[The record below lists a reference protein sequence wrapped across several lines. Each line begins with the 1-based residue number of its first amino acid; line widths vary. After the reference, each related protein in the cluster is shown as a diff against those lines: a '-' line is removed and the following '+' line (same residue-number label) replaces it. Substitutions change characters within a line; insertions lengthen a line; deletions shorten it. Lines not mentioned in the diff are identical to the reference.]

1 MKKEITVYANRFN
14 TCIST
19 DIKDL
24 IETAID
30 TGDIKDF
37 EDWIDAE
44 FEPSELADLLN
55 DYKTTEEVKNELQLH
70 YDIYCL
76 DRVKYLIESGDDDY
90 WSDTITIEI

>member
-1 MKKEITVYANRFN
+1 MKKEITVYACRF
-14 TCIST
+14 TTRIST

-30 TGDIKDF
+30 AGDIKDF

-44 FEPSELADLLN
+44 FEPSGLADLLN

-76 DRVKYLIESGDDDY
+76 DRAKCLVQNGDDY